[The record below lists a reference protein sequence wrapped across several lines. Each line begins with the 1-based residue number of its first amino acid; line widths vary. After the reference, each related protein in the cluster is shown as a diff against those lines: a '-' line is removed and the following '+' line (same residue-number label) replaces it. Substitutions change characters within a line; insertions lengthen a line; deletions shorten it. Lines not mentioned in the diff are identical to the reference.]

1 MYSVS
6 EDYRTKMFDQVQTH
20 SLSGTVDGISFTAED
35 VIGVSYTNRCSDK
48 KVALGS
54 VNIGVLKLTF
64 LQDLLS
70 RGDYYGKVITLSDAL
85 LLGYDGNDDPIWES
99 VPLGTFY
106 VAEATWR
113 AEGMV
118 DVTAYDCL
126 SKLDIP
132 LAIEQTYG
140 YLYNFCK
147 TIALHTGTTFGMTQ
161 AQCEALTNGTALIS
175 PYEDNDMSTYRDM
188 VSKLAQLVGGFACAE
203 RDGSWVL
210 MPFTNSSILSIGNT
224 RRFSGA
230 KYSDFQTRFDAL
242 SYEDVRTTGE
252 TFYVGDEN
260 GFVMP
265 LGNNPFL
272 QYGSPA
278 VILARATEIFG
289 VVQSMTYT
297 PFEVAM
303 LPAFCAL
310 DLGDVISFTNDY
322 TGNTSSGCVMQVTW
336 TYNKS
341 FKVTC
346 YGSNPNLRSG
356 QSAADHAAKGAA
368 SANKDGRIATFVAT
382 NIQQFDVGNDK
393 EEILKLMFTTS
404 SEQALLTLTEV
415 KFELA
420 DPGQVEVYYYLNG
433 NELEYVPTETYS
445 EAGIHTLSLMYPIEG
460 LEKDRRYKFEVKMR
474 APNGAVIEPL
484 SARTY
489 VQGTG
494 FDLTG
499 VFDGYVE
506 AEDEITL
513 VAFGYLVDLGL
524 SETVR
529 VDSTI
534 EAHGE
539 TVSDSITIYDIAYL
553 SLFGLSESINVLL
566 QGNLPILCEDGEYLL
581 TEAGERLLTE

>member
-210 MPFTNSSILSIGNT
+210 KPFTNSSILSIGNT

-278 VILARATEIFG
+278 VILARATEIFN

-356 QSAADHAAKGAA
+356 QSAADHVAKGAA

-382 NIQQFDVGNDK
+382 NIQQFNVGNDK

-433 NELEYVPTETYS
+433 NELEYVPAETYS

-474 APNGAVIEPL
+474 APSGAVIEPL

-513 VAFGYLVDLGL
+513 VAFGYLVDLGML
-524 SETVR
+524 ETVR

>member
-210 MPFTNSSILSIGNT
+210 KPFNNSSILSIGNT

-260 GFVMP
+260 GFIMP

-278 VILARATEIFG
+278 VILARVTEIFD

-382 NIQQFDVGNDK
+382 NIQQFAVGNNK

-474 APNGAVIEPL
+474 APSGAVIEPL

-513 VAFGYLVDLGL
+513 VAFGYLEDLGL

-566 QGNLPILCEDGEYLL
+566 QGNLPILCENGEYLL
-581 TEAGERLLTE
+581 TENSERLLTE